1 MNILVIKHGSLGDLV
16 LSFGAIK
23 TLRENYPNSNIYL
36 LTQSNYKQI
45 FKNLPYV
52 NEILV
57 DNRISIFPSVKNIL
71 KKVKEKKI
79 DLLIDLQN
87 STRTEIYNLFIKI
100 FTKCKIL
107 SARKF
112 SDYKYK
118 QKKLGVQHITKN
130 HQEQLK
136 YLEINT
142 YLKPDLSWMLKGNTK
157 QSKKVIFIPG
167 TSKSGEYKKW
177 PSDKYAEVAKYL
189 VSRNYE
195 IYLTGSDLDLN
206 TINEIIKLCPDS
218 KNKINESKI
227 EDFYQLCMS
236 SELILTNDT
245 GPAHI
250 AGLTN
255 KNVIWI
261 ANDNEISRSCY
272 PLGNNLHKI
281 TASNVKNISVNTI
294 INKIEQILK

>member
-23 TLRENYPNSNIYL
+23 TLKENYPNSNIYL
-36 LTQSNYKQI
+36 LTQSNYKKI
-45 FKNLPYV
+45 FINLPYV
-52 NEILV
+52 NKILV

-71 KKVKEKKI
+71 KIVKEKKI

-100 FTKCKIL
+100 FTKSKIL

-112 SDYKYK
+112 SSYKYV

-136 YLEINT
+136 YLEINN
-142 YLKPDLSWMLKGNTK
+142 YSQPDLNWMLKGDIKPSNK
-157 QSKKVIFIPG
+157 IIFIPG
-167 TSKSGEYKKW
+167 ASKSGEYKKW
-177 PSDKYAEVAKYL
+177 PSDKYAQVAKYL

-195 IYLTGSDLDLN
+195 IYLTGSNLDLN
-206 TINEIIKLCPDS
+206 TINEIIKICPES

-236 SELILTNDT
+236 SELIITNDT

-272 PLGNNLHKI
+272 PIGDNLHKI

>member
-112 SDYKYK
+112 SDYSYR

-136 YLEINT
+136 YLEINN
-142 YLKPDLSWMLKGNTK
+142 YSQPDLNWMLKGKTI
-157 QSKKVIFIPG
+157 QSKKIIFIPG

-177 PSDKYAEVAKYL
+177 PSDKYSQVAKYL

-195 IYLTGSDLDLN
+195 IYLTGSDLDLD
-206 TINEIIKLCPDS
+206 TINEIIK
-218 KNKINESKI
+218 
-227 EDFYQLCMS
+227 
-236 SELILTNDT
+236 
-245 GPAHI
+245 
-250 AGLTN
+250 
-255 KNVIWI
+255 
-261 ANDNEISRSCY
+261 
-272 PLGNNLHKI
+272 
-281 TASNVKNISVNTI
+281 
-294 INKIEQILK
+294 

>member
-100 FTKCKIL
+100 FTKCKSYL
-107 SARKF
+107 QENF
-112 SDYKYK
+112 
-118 QKKLGVQHITKN
+118 QITN
-130 HQEQLK
+130 
-136 YLEINT
+136 I
-142 YLKPDLSWMLKGNTK
+142 
-157 QSKKVIFIPG
+157 SKKNLVFN
-167 TSKSGEYKKW
+167 TSLK
-177 PSDKYAEVAKYL
+177 
-189 VSRNYE
+189 
-195 IYLTGSDLDLN
+195 
-206 TINEIIKLCPDS
+206 IIK
-218 KNKINESKI
+218 
-227 EDFYQLCMS
+227 
-236 SELILTNDT
+236 
-245 GPAHI
+245 
-250 AGLTN
+250 
-255 KNVIWI
+255 
-261 ANDNEISRSCY
+261 
-272 PLGNNLHKI
+272 NN
-281 TASNVKNISVNTI
+281 
-294 INKIEQILK
+294 

>member
-23 TLRENYPNSNIYL
+23 TLKENYPNSNIYL
-36 LTQSNYKQI
+36 LTQSNYKKI
-45 FKNLPYV
+45 FRNLPYV
-52 NEILV
+52 NKILV

-71 KKVKEKKI
+71 KIVKEKKI

-100 FTKCKIL
+100 FTKSKIL
-107 SARKF
+107 SSRKF
-112 SDYKYK
+112 SSYKYE

-136 YLEINT
+136 YLEINN
-142 YLKPDLSWMLKGNTK
+142 YSQPDLNWMLKGDIKPSNK
-157 QSKKVIFIPG
+157 IIFIPG
-167 TSKSGEYKKW
+167 ASKSGEYKKW
-177 PSDKYAEVAKYL
+177 PSDKYAQVAKYL

-195 IYLTGSDLDLN
+195 IYLTGSNLDLN
-206 TINEIIKLCPDS
+206 TINEIIKICPES

-236 SELILTNDT
+236 SELIITNDT

-272 PLGNNLHKI
+272 PLGDNLHKV

-294 INKIEQILK
+294 INKIDQILK

>member
-23 TLRENYPNSNIYL
+23 SLRNNYPNSKIYL

-45 FKNLPYV
+45 FTDLPYV
-52 NEILV
+52 NQILI

-71 KKVKEKKI
+71 MIVKEKKI

-100 FTKCKIL
+100 FTKCRIL

-112 SDYKYK
+112 SSYKYK

-130 HQEQLK
+130 HQDQLK
-136 YLEINT
+136 YLNINN
-142 YLKPDLSWMLKGNTK
+142 YSQPDLNWMLKGHTK
-157 QSKKVIFIPG
+157 QSNKVIFIPG

-177 PSDKYAEVAKYL
+177 PSDKYAKVAQYL
-189 VSRNYE
+189 VDRNYE
-195 IYLTGSDLDLN
+195 VYLTGSDLDLN
-206 TINEIIKLCPDS
+206 TINEIIKLCPKS

-227 EDFYQLCMS
+227 EDFYQLCLS

-245 GPAHI
+245 GPAHV

>member
-1 MNILVIKHGSLGDLV
+1 MNIIIIKHGSLGDLV

-23 TLRENYPNSNIYL
+23 TLRENYPNSKIYL
-36 LTQSNYKQI
+36 LTQSNYKKI
-45 FKNLPYV
+45 FKDLPYV
-52 NEILV
+52 NEILI
-57 DNRISIFPSVKNIL
+57 DNRISIFPSIINIL
-71 KKVKEKKI
+71 RMVREKKV

-87 STRTEIYNLFIKI
+87 STRTEIYNLFIKL

-112 SDYKYK
+112 SNYKYN

-136 YLEINT
+136 YLEINN
-142 YLKPDLSWMLKGNTK
+142 YSQPDLNWMLKGQTK
-157 QSKKVIFIPG
+157 LSNKVIFIPG
-167 TSKSGEYKKW
+167 ASKSGEYKKW
-177 PSDKYAEVAKYL
+177 PSDKFAQIAKYL
-189 VSRNYE
+189 IDRNYE
-195 IYLTGSDLDLN
+195 IYLTGSYLDLN
-206 TINEIIKLCPDS
+206 TINEIIKLCPKS

-236 SELILTNDT
+236 SSLVITNDT

-255 KNVIWI
+255 KKVIWI

-272 PLGNNLHKI
+272 PLGDNVHKI
-281 TASNVKNISVNTI
+281 IASDVKNISVKTV
-294 INKIEQILK
+294 INKIEQILT

>member
-87 STRTEIYNLFIKI
+87 SNRTEIYNFFIKM

-112 SDYKYK
+112 SSFKYR
-118 QKKLGVQHITKN
+118 QKKLGIQHITKN

-136 YLEINT
+136 YLKINN
-142 YLKPDLSWMLKGNTK
+142 YSQPDLNWMLKGNTK
-157 QSKKVIFIPG
+157 PSNKVIFIPG

-177 PSDKYAEVAKYL
+177 PSDKYAQVAKYL
-189 VSRNYE
+189 VGRNYE
-195 IYLTGSDLDLN
+195 VYLTGSDLDLD
-206 TINEIIKLCPDS
+206 TINVS
-218 KNKINESKI
+218 KSK
-227 EDFYQLCMS
+227 
-236 SELILTNDT
+236 SE
-245 GPAHI
+245 P
-250 AGLTN
+250 
-255 KNVIWI
+255 V
-261 ANDNEISRSCY
+261 R
-272 PLGNNLHKI
+272 
-281 TASNVKNISVNTI
+281 
-294 INKIEQILK
+294 